1 MNVPAGET
9 VTIPFVPE
17 YTHEYVFQST
27 VSGNATY
34 GYIFDANGNQLT
46 SSYGGSGGQFKIT
59 YTLTAGQTYY
69 LGVRW
74 AYSSDSGTI
83 PVLLTCATH
92 SYTKNENGQFVCRV
106 CGLEAPYTITLNQSL
121 NVDVAAGE
129 TVRIPFVPEYT
140 HGYIFQS
147 TGSGNATYGYIYDAN
162 GNQLTSSYGGNGQFK
177 ITYTLTAGQTYYLR
191 VEWYGSSNSGTI
203 PVLLTY
209 GDTHFYTRNES
220 GQFVCACGVASP
232 YSITLDQSLDVDV
245 AAEKTIKIPFVPEH
259 THEYVFQSTGSGN
272 TYGYIY
278 DANGNQLASD
288 DDSGGNSQFKI
299 TYTLTAGETYYLG
312 VKWCHSFNS
321 GVIPVMLTYG
331 DHLYTKNE
339 SGRFECAC
347 GAISP
352 YSIILNQS
360 LSVDVAAGE
369 TIKIPFVP
377 EYTHVYCIDQ
387 STGSGYIYDADGN
400 ELTSAYS
407 GNAPI
412 TMTYTMTAGETY
424 YLGVNSDRNQKI
436 QVTLTLGVHLYARN
450 ESGQNVCSCGLAAP
464 YSITLNQSLDV
475 DVAAGETITIP
486 FVPEYTHGYIFRS
499 TSSGGATYGCIYD
512 ADGKQLTSG
521 YGWGGKFRM
530 EYVLTA
536 GQTYYLV
543 VKWHSASNSGTIP
556 VLLTSGNHLYTKNE
570 SGQFVCSGCGAVA
583 PSITLNQSLDV
594 ELASGESVTIPFVP
608 EYTHEY
614 SFQTDEY
621 GVIYDAD
628 GNMLTNRYAGGS
640 PIRIAYTLTAGE
652 TYYLGV
658 QNWSS
663 GSSKKTIP
671 ILLTYG
677 EHSYI
682 VNESGQ
688 YVCSGCGTAGIIL
701 NEKVSV
707 DVAAGET
714 VRIPFV
720 PEHTHPYVFRSV
732 GSGDYHG
739 YIYDADGNQLAG
751 DDDSGGSGQ
760 FRIAYTLTAGR
771 TYYLGIK
778 WDDSD
783 SSGKIPVMLTY
794 GNHWYTK
801 NESGQ
806 FVCYCGLAAP
816 QIVLNQRL
824 NVDVAAMETVKIP
837 YVPDHTQQYVFRSTN
852 TGSTYGYI
860 YDAGGKQL
868 ASDDS
873 SGGNNQFRIV
883 YTLTAGETYY
893 FGVRYD
899 YSTNSG
905 TIPVL
910 LTCADHSY
918 ARNESGQY
926 VCSVCGAVAPSI
938 TLNQILDV
946 DVAAGETIT
955 IPFVPEY
962 THEYIFQ
969 STSSGG
975 RTYGCI
981 YDADGKQLTSSYG
994 WGGQFR
1000 IAYNL
1005 TAGETYYLG
1014 VKWNDSSNSG
1024 TIPVLL
1030 ALGGHTYTQNES
1042 GQYICACGAASPYS
1056 ITLGQSL
1063 DVDVPAGETVRI
1075 PFVPDCTHEYI
1086 FQTAGYGYL
1095 YDANGNQLT
1104 SAYPGGGPTS
1114 IEYTMI
1120 AGQTYY
1126 LGVYWGSNSSE
1137 KIPVLLTYGA
1147 HSYAKNESGQFVC
1160 ACGAIALSITLN
1172 QSLDVDVPAG
1182 ETVTIPFVPEYTH
1195 GYIFQSTSSGGGNL
1209 RPHL

>member
-46 SSYGGSGGQFKIT
+46 SSYGGNGQFKIT

-475 DVAAGETITIP
+475 NVPAGETVTIP

-499 TSSGGATYGCIYD
+499 TSSGG
-512 ADGKQLTSG
+512 QLTAASMMLMVSSL
-521 YGWGGKFRM
+521 R
-530 EYVLTA
+530 VATA
-536 GQTYYLV
+536 GV
-543 VKWHSASNSGTIP
+543 ENS
-556 VLLTSGNHLYTKNE
+556 E
-570 SGQFVCSGCGAVA
+570 W
-583 PSITLNQSLDV
+583 
-594 ELASGESVTIPFVP
+594 
-608 EYTHEY
+608 
-614 SFQTDEY
+614 
-621 GVIYDAD
+621 
-628 GNMLTNRYAGGS
+628 NM
-640 PIRIAYTLTAGE
+640 
-652 TYYLGV
+652 
-658 QNWSS
+658 
-663 GSSKKTIP
+663 
-671 ILLTYG
+671 
-677 EHSYI
+677 
-682 VNESGQ
+682 
-688 YVCSGCGTAGIIL
+688 
-701 NEKVSV
+701 
-707 DVAAGET
+707 
-714 VRIPFV
+714 F
-720 PEHTHPYVFRSV
+720 
-732 GSGDYHG
+732 
-739 YIYDADGNQLAG
+739 
-751 DDDSGGSGQ
+751 
-760 FRIAYTLTAGR
+760 
-771 TYYLGIK
+771 
-778 WDDSD
+778 
-783 SSGKIPVMLTY
+783 
-794 GNHWYTK
+794 
-801 NESGQ
+801 
-806 FVCYCGLAAP
+806 
-816 QIVLNQRL
+816 
-824 NVDVAAMETVKIP
+824 
-837 YVPDHTQQYVFRSTN
+837 
-852 TGSTYGYI
+852 
-860 YDAGGKQL
+860 
-868 ASDDS
+868 
-873 SGGNNQFRIV
+873 
-883 YTLTAGETYY
+883 
-893 FGVRYD
+893 
-899 YSTNSG
+899 
-905 TIPVL
+905 
-910 LTCADHSY
+910 
-918 ARNESGQY
+918 
-926 VCSVCGAVAPSI
+926 
-938 TLNQILDV
+938 
-946 DVAAGETIT
+946 
-955 IPFVPEY
+955 
-962 THEYIFQ
+962 
-969 STSSGG
+969 
-975 RTYGCI
+975 
-981 YDADGKQLTSSYG
+981 
-994 WGGQFR
+994 
-1000 IAYNL
+1000 
-1005 TAGETYYLG
+1005 
-1014 VKWNDSSNSG
+1014 
-1024 TIPVLL
+1024 
-1030 ALGGHTYTQNES
+1030 
-1042 GQYICACGAASPYS
+1042 
-1056 ITLGQSL
+1056 
-1063 DVDVPAGETVRI
+1063 
-1075 PFVPDCTHEYI
+1075 
-1086 FQTAGYGYL
+1086 
-1095 YDANGNQLT
+1095 
-1104 SAYPGGGPTS
+1104 
-1114 IEYTMI
+1114 
-1120 AGQTYY
+1120 
-1126 LGVYWGSNSSE
+1126 
-1137 KIPVLLTYGA
+1137 
-1147 HSYAKNESGQFVC
+1147 
-1160 ACGAIALSITLN
+1160 
-1172 QSLDVDVPAG
+1172 
-1182 ETVTIPFVPEYTH
+1182 
-1195 GYIFQSTSSGGGNL
+1195 
-1209 RPHL
+1209 